1 MIRLPFFLFGARP
14 TMTHASAAAALLAA
28 LLAAPLASAPAAPAA
43 PGPGNAPAAAAPA
56 AAAASPP
63 PEIPAAAAASPAPTV
78 PAAAPGA
85 TLAAV
90 RAAGALRCAV
100 VTDVDDYSEADTHGN
115 LSALGA
121 DVCRALA
128 AEALGDP
135 ARALFLS
142 LPDEPSALAALRDGR
157 ADVLLGATPN
167 PVTAGVY
174 GVAFGPPM
182 FFDGQGFLVA
192 RSSGIATPAD
202 LAGRRVCFINA
213 SPPERGLYDALEPRL
228 AASELRFPF
237 SERGEMEA
245 ALVGGHCDAITGD
258 VSWMANVRAAF
269 HAQVER
275 FAVLP
280 DTITLDPM
288 SPATR
293 TGDAQWAALVDW
305 TVWALLQAEEHGI
318 TQANAEAMR
327 RSTDPVVR
335 RLTGGLPWI
344 ARSLGVGEDAFRLAI
359 EAVGNYGEIYD
370 RDVGEGS
377 PLHLPRGR
385 NALASRGGLMWAL
398 PVAPLQ

>member
-1 MIRLPFFLFGARP
+1 MTQP
-14 TMTHASAAAALLAA
+14 TPALALLAA
-28 LLAAPLASAPAAPAA
+28 LLLARPATAQPPPAAPAE
-43 PGPGNAPAAAAPA
+43 PPAAAIATPPA
-56 AAAASPP
+56 AAAA
-63 PEIPAAAAASPAPTV
+63 PEA
-78 PAAAPGA
+78 GA

-90 RAAGALRCAV
+90 RQAGALRCGL
-100 VTDVDDYSEADTHGN
+100 VTDEDDYSEADTHGN

-121 DVCRALA
+121 DLCRALA

-135 ARALFLS
+135 SKALFLS
-142 LPDEPSALAALRDGR
+142 LPDEPGGLAALRDNR
-157 ADVLLGATPN
+157 VDVLFGATPN
-167 PVTAGVY
+167 PVVAGVY

-182 FFDGQGFLVA
+182 FFDGQGFLVPRDA
-192 RSSGIATPAD
+192 GIATPAD
-202 LAGRRVCFINA
+202 LGGRNVCFINA

-228 AASELRFPF
+228 AKPEARFPF

-258 VSWMANVRAAF
+258 VSWLANVRSAF
-269 HAQVER
+269 HARIAR

-293 TGDAQWAALVDW
+293 TGDPQWASLVDW

-318 TQANAEAMR
+318 TQANAEDMR

-344 ARSLGVGEDAFRLAI
+344 ARSLGVGEDAFRLAV
-359 EAVGNYGEIYD
+359 EAVGNYGEIFD
-370 RDVGEGS
+370 RDVGKDS
-377 PLHLPRGR
+377 PLQLPRGR
-385 NALASRGGLMWAL
+385 NALASQGGLMWAL
-398 PVAPLQ
+398 PVEPLQ

>member
-1 MIRLPFFLFGARP
+1 
-14 TMTHASAAAALLAA
+14 MTPAAHATALLAA
-28 LLAAPLASAPAAPAA
+28 LLLAGPPGASAQPAPAATTQPAPLVTVPEPSRVA
-43 PGPGNAPAAAAPA
+43 DTASGHAVPA
-56 AAAASPP
+56 AAAADASPP
-63 PEIPAAAAASPAPTV
+63 GP
-78 PAAAPGA
+78 
-85 TLAAV
+85 TLAAI
-90 RAAGALRCAV
+90 RKAGALRCGV
-100 VTDVDDYSEADTHGN
+100 VVDEDDYSEADTHGN

-121 DVCRALA
+121 DLCRALA

-135 ARALFLS
+135 GKALFLS
-142 LPDEPSALAALRDGR
+142 ARDEPEGMAALRDNR
-157 ADVLLGATPN
+157 IDVLFGATPH
-167 PVTAGVY
+167 PVVGSAY

-182 FFDGQGFLVA
+182 FFDGQGFLVP
-192 RSSGIATPAD
+192 RDGGIATLAD
-202 LAGRRVCFINA
+202 LAGRHVCFINA

-228 AASELRFPF
+228 ATPEVRFPYT
-237 SERGEMEA
+237 ERGEMEA

-288 SPATR
+288 SPAYR
-293 TGDAQWAALVDW
+293 AGDAQWASLVDW

-327 RSTDPVVR
+327 HSTDPVVR
-335 RLTGGLPWI
+335 RLTGELPWI

-398 PVAPLQ
+398 PVEPLQ